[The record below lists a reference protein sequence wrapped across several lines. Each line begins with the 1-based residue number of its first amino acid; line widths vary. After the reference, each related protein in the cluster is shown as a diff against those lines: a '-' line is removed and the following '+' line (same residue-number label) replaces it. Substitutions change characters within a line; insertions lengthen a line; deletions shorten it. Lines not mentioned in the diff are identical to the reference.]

1 MFGLVP
7 FKMNNKFMDGKDG
20 FDSMF
25 KDFFGDDMIMKNS
38 LKVDIKET
46 ENGYIL
52 EADFPGMKK
61 DDINIEYNQ
70 GYLTIS
76 GEKKTESED
85 KEKKENY
92 IRKERYYEKASRSFY
107 VGEINK
113 DEIKAKF
120 ENGVLEVTLPKE
132 QKAVD
137 KNNKIAIE

>member
-25 KDFFGDDMIMKNS
+25 KDFFGDDMVMKNS

-46 ENGYIL
+46 ENGYTL

-61 DDINIEYNQ
+61 EDINIDYSQ

-76 GEKKTESED
+76 GEKKTEKED

-92 IRKERYYEKASRSFY
+92 IRKERHYEKASRSFY
-107 VGEINK
+107 VGDINK

-120 ENGVLEVTLPKE
+120 ENGVLEITLSKE

-137 KNNKIAIE
+137 KNSKIEIK

>member
-1 MFGLVP
+1 
-7 FKMNNKFMDGKDG
+7 
-20 FDSMF
+20 
-25 KDFFGDDMIMKNS
+25 
-38 LKVDIKET
+38 
-46 ENGYIL
+46 
-52 EADFPGMKK
+52 MKK
-61 DDINIEYNQ
+61 DDINIEYNE

-76 GEKKTESED
+76 GEKKTENED

-107 VGEINK
+107 VGNINK

>member
-25 KDFFGDDMIMKNS
+25 KDFFGDEMSMKN
-38 LKVDIKET
+38 LRVDIREKEN
-46 ENGYIL
+46 EYIL

-61 DDINIEYNQ
+61 EDINIDYSK

-76 GEKKTESED
+76 GEKKTEKEET
-85 KEKKENY
+85 EKKENY
-92 IRKERYYEKASRSFY
+92 IRKERSYEKASRSFY
-107 VGEINK
+107 VGDINK

>member
-7 FKMNNKFMDGKDG
+7 FKMNNDFSNAEDEFNSLFGN
-20 FDSMF
+20 
-25 KDFFGDDMIMKNS
+25 FFGDEKDMKNS
-38 LKVDIKET
+38 LKVDVKET
-46 ENGYIL
+46 KDSYVL

-61 DDINIEYNQ
+61 DDINIEYNE

-76 GEKKTESED
+76 GEKKTENED

-107 VGEINK
+107 VGNINK

-132 QKAVD
+132 QKAID
-137 KNNKIAIE
+137 ENSKIQIQ

>member
-25 KDFFGDDMIMKNS
+25 KDFFGDDMVMKNS

-46 ENGYIL
+46 ENGYTL

-61 DDINIEYNQ
+61 DDINIEYNE

-76 GEKKTESED
+76 GEKKTENED

-107 VGEINK
+107 VGNI
-113 DEIKAKF
+113 
-120 ENGVLEVTLPKE
+120 LEVTLPKE

>member
-7 FKMNNKFMDGKDG
+7 FKINNNFVDSKNG

-25 KDFFGDDMIMKNS
+25 KDFFG
-38 LKVDIKET
+38 
-46 ENGYIL
+46 
-52 EADFPGMKK
+52 
-61 DDINIEYNQ
+61 
-70 GYLTIS
+70 
-76 GEKKTESED
+76 
-85 KEKKENY
+85 
-92 IRKERYYEKASRSFY
+92 
-107 VGEINK
+107 

>member
-25 KDFFGDDMIMKNS
+25 KDFFGDDMVMKNS

-46 ENGYIL
+46 ENGYTL

-61 DDINIEYNQ
+61 DDINIEYNE

-76 GEKKTESED
+76 GEKKTENED
-85 KEKKENY
+85 KEKEENY

-107 VGEINK
+107 VGNINK